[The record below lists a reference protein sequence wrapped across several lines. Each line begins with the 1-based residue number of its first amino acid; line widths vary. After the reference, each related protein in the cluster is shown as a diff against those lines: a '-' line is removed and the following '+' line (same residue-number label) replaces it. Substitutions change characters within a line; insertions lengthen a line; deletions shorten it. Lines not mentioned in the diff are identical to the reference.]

1 MKRFNYDILSRTLT
15 LWLNWIKVRLF
26 ENETGYDIQITLIIQ
41 PCYNLLTVCFFFGFT
56 LPCFLLF
63 EISWTVQVQWIIKTA
78 ERRIKREKEKN
89 KKKKNKKG
97 KKNRVEV
104 AKNVRRWWRVQR
116 CWSEPRRLEARRNVS
131 NFHSWDS
138 VDVQWTSTFS
148 PPPPISRIPTQG
160 KRLHR
165 EKCRQPIEQVNSS
178 VVAW

>member
-41 PCYNLLTVCFFFGFT
+41 PCYNLLTICFFFGFT

-89 KKKKNKKG
+89 KKKKTRRERKTESRLRKMLDAGGVCNG
-97 KKNRVEV
+97 ADRSQGDWRQGETYPTFTVET
-104 AKNVRRWWRVQR
+104 RST
-116 CWSEPRRLEARRNVS
+116 CSEQAQLGLWHQHR
-131 NFHSWDS
+131 
-138 VDVQWTSTFS
+138 Q
-148 PPPPISRIPTQG
+148 IPSQG
-160 KRLHR
+160 KWLPRA
-165 EKCRQPIEQVNSS
+165 KMPSVN
-178 VVAW
+178 